1 MFCLFF
7 FFKQKTAYEMR
18 ISDWSSDVC
27 SSDLA
32 RREPAVGAEALRLI
46 EEEQHRGVMD
56 RRGQQVGKFAHD
68 MRADR
73 LILVISGE
81 TDDALLVGR
90 NREMIGPEMDEAF
103 GEGGLR
109 RDRGGQARARGLAI
123 MEGERSKARGAGKGG
138 VYGWSSGVSE

>member
-1 MFCLFF
+1 
-7 FFKQKTAYEMR
+7 MR
-18 ISDWSSDVC
+18 ISYWSSDVC
-27 SSDLA
+27 SSDLALARQIFVEPRRLPPATIAHA

-90 NREMIGPEMDEAF
+90 NREMIGSEKI
-103 GEGGLR
+103 G
-109 RDRGGQARARGLAI
+109 RAH
-123 MEGERSKARGAGKGG
+123 
-138 VYGWSSGVSE
+138 V

>member
-1 MFCLFF
+1 
-7 FFKQKTAYEMR
+7 MR

-27 SSDLA
+27 SSD
-32 RREPAVGAEALRLI
+32 
-46 EEEQHRGVMD
+46 
-56 RRGQQVGKFAHD
+56 
-68 MRADR
+68 

-123 MEGERSKARGAGKGG
+123 MAAETGARHAAHRLDVRAVILAHFRVLRLAVHRPPLVVLICIGR
-138 VYGWSSGVSE
+138 

>member
-73 LILVISGE
+73 LILVISGD
-81 TDDALLVGR
+81 TDEALLVGR
-90 NREMIGPEMDEAF
+90 NREMIGTEMDEAF
-103 GEGGLR
+103 GEGGWR
-109 RDRGGQARARGLAI
+109 RDTVGQARAHSLHIRT
-123 MEGERSKARGAGKGG
+123 GETAARHRAHPPGTRPRN
-138 VYGWSSGVSE
+138 